1 MNWQTTN
8 EQIAIIQLNALFDR
22 GLQIAETPIASWTK
36 APVFSEWAKKVDWHH
51 NWTIF
56 FLLDQLAF

>member
-22 GLQIAETPIASWTK
+22 GLQIAETPIAS
-36 APVFSEWAKKVDWHH
+36 
-51 NWTIF
+51 
-56 FLLDQLAF
+56 